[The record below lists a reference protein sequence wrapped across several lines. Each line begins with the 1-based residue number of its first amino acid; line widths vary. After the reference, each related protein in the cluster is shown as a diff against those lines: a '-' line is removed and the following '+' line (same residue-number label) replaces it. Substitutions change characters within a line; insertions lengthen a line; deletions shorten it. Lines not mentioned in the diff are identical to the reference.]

1 MRGQRAL
8 VDTKIT
14 EEIQTLRLTPV
25 EVRDQAS
32 WVAELTDARGRNN
45 KLRIRIRDLMTYIQK
60 LEVQNQRLE
69 QERRV
74 LQVSDMQKR
83 QVGEDW
89 RSRIQ
94 SLQKEYLSYEWELK
108 EKLRQKEEHTL
119 REVQIQE
126 QQMHDRNQRRRM

>member
-1 MRGQRAL
+1 
-8 VDTKIT
+8 
-14 EEIQTLRLTPV
+14 
-25 EVRDQAS
+25 
-32 WVAELTDARGRNN
+32 
-45 KLRIRIRDLMTYIQK
+45 MTYIQK

-83 QVGEDW
+83 QAGEDW